1 MFIECQAFCTHVY
14 HVTKKVDIMIQMD
27 DLLKTMQL
35 ENVKRGFWSQD
46 QDGTFCSPLYL
57 KPNIDIQTHF

>member
-1 MFIECQAFCTHVY
+1 
-14 HVTKKVDIMIQMD
+14 MIQMD